1 MAKDTGN
8 GKKDSGK
15 TAYDASGPLYV
26 RILKVGLERLSGAGG
41 KALAGNTNVQTV
53 VDAFKAQIDKLGGPG
68 AGDAFFDSEAFKVI
82 MAGGIQLPGTF
93 MRPTLARILR
103 VDEALADEIV
113 QEGVDKAILSFLDE
127 TGRAVKGKNPGEQKA
142 IIEKNAGELA
152 DKVQANVRASNRE
165 SVKLVWYDPETGLAH
180 KPQCKLLKDR
190 DGVVRKDDAGNDLTL
205 LAAKARGGRMTSECE
220 CVGILIDPAGT
231 LDEALMRLDDDDRR
245 GFDAY
250 LASQPDVRGE
260 ILKKGSVAKD
270 ITTAK
275 LRLVLKTPDPVMKR
289 ERLMLLVR
297 ADGPKPKKSPVE
309 KLTDYAERGVDLL
322 MDDRKRAEFRRDAK
336 SAGEARRD
344 VNRVL
349 DRQINR
355 TIFGDLWNW
364 AQDAY
369 HDVAD
374 RLKRRSVDNQKADD
388 TQG

>member
-1 MAKDTGN
+1 MTDKN
-8 GKKDSGK
+8 NKKDSGK
-15 TAYDASGPLYV
+15 TTNYDASGPLYV

-41 KALAGNTNVQTV
+41 KALAGNAQVQTA
-53 VDAFKAQIDKLGGPG
+53 VDAIKAQIDKLGGPG
-68 AGDAFFDSEAFKVI
+68 AGDTFFDSEAFKVI

-93 MRPTLARILR
+93 LRPTLARILR

-127 TGRAVKGKNPGEQKA
+127 TGRTVAGKKPAEQKA
-142 IIEKNAGELA
+142 IIEKNANELV
-152 DKVQANVRASNRE
+152 DKIQSDVRASNRE
-165 SVKLVWYDPETGLAH
+165 GLKLVWYDPESGLAH
-180 KPQCKLLKDR
+180 KPHCEVLKNR
-190 DGVVRKDDAGNDLTL
+190 DGIIRKDDAGNDLTL

-245 GFDAY
+245 AFDAY
-250 LASQPDVRGE
+250 LASQADVRGD

-275 LRLVLKTPDPVMKR
+275 LRLVLKTPDPLMKR
-289 ERLMLLVR
+289 ERLLLLVR

-322 MDDRKRAEFRRDAK
+322 MDDGKRAQFRRDSKA
-336 SAGEARRD
+336 AAEARRD

-349 DRQINR
+349 DRQIHR
-355 TIFGDLWNW
+355 TIFGDIMGWFE
-364 AQDAY
+364 DRY
-369 HDVAD
+369 HDFMD
-374 RLKRRSVDNQKADD
+374 RLKKPAGDSVGSED
-388 TQG
+388 